1 MPIRLTATQIRQ
13 RGDVVETANQR
24 QSGGF
29 EPVTADAGGAGLET
43 DAIKSGAYGELM
55 RRARQQALVFSFA
68 WRGTDFR
75 GTVESIGESMRLSLR
90 SDLAAIPY
98 SAENPAARGGL
109 LAVVDT
115 YDGGSEAKLTVVQG
129 RMVMLEHEIPL
140 PKSHGDTMANLITQL
155 TMLVLNTAPYLDLIA
170 EFTEAPARA

>member
-1 MPIRLTATQIRQ
+1 MQ
-13 RGDVVETANQR
+13 RGDAVDLAK
-24 QSGGF
+24 QSQDDGSDT
-29 EPVTADAGGAGLET
+29 VATGGAADGAVDRFDAEPLE
-43 DAIKSGAYGELM
+43 SGAYGELM
-55 RRARQQALVFSFA
+55 RRAQRQALSFSFV

-75 GTVESIGESMRLSLR
+75 GTVESIGEGMRLSLR
-90 SDLAAIPY
+90 SDIAAIPY

-129 RMVMLEHEIPL
+129 RMVMLEHEISL
-140 PKSHGDTMANLITQL
+140 PKSHGDTMTNLVTQL